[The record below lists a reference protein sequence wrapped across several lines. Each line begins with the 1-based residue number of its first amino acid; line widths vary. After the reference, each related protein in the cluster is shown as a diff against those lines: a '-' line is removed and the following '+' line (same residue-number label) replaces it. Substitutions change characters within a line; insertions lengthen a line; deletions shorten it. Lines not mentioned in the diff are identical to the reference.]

1 MKDPDVILLQQHTIV
16 YIGISLLFISNSL
29 SGRLWSE
36 QWIFVIPLIGVLDRA
51 AAYNCLVHI
60 GLDSKQSLETIYIV
74 VFWKPA
80 VLNKW
85 FFRINGQSGEWSF
98 YRLC

>member
-1 MKDPDVILLQQHTIV
+1 
-16 YIGISLLFISNSL
+16 
-29 SGRLWSE
+29 
-36 QWIFVIPLIGVLDRA
+36 VIPIIGVLDTA

-80 VLNKW
+80 VLNK
-85 FFRINGQSGEWSF
+85 
-98 YRLC
+98 